1 MPLPFLGAL
10 SGSYIKDRTQGENNM
25 VIKGIN
31 TNEEIAKLE
40 SGQLR
45 DFVMRVRKARKDVE
59 AEGIQIP
66 LNRVE
71 MHVNFQEGTCE
82 ATYLSP
88 NSFLNMTHKI
98 SDLEAFSEEVK
109 DVFRIIAER
118 E

>member
-1 MPLPFLGAL
+1 MPSSGLSRAL
-10 SGSYIKDRTQGENNM
+10 EVLRNNKTQGENNM

-31 TNEEIAKLE
+31 SNEETAKLE

-45 DFVMRVRKARKDVE
+45 DFVLRVRKARKEVE
-59 AEGIQIP
+59 AEGIKIP
-66 LNRVE
+66 LDRVE

-82 ATYLSP
+82 ATYLWP

-109 DVFRIIAER
+109 DVFRIIARR